1 MKNCTRCQQTK
12 PFTEFFKGRINKDG
26 SQGYGAKC
34 KDCIREYQ
42 LELYH
47 KMPVEKKRQRKEK
60 SVQSL
65 DVNYFKRYKLNRY
78 YNITLE
84 EYHKMYND
92 QNGKCYICE
101 KEIFGREVKV
111 DHNHLTGKVR
121 KLLCHN
127 CNTSLGLLN
136 EDVKIFEKC
145 IEYLKTI

>member
-12 PFTEFFKGRINKDG
+12 PFTEFFRGRINKDG

-47 KMPVEKKRQRKEK
+47 KLPVEKKRQRKDP